1 MGTTAGMSSSA
12 SAKMALAFAELTG
25 GVKFDGKRH
34 RRDMALFGG
43 GGGRGGE
50 GAADRGRGSAGASA
64 SGRGA
69 GEETGGGGAE
79 NARGGGGASAKRR
92 AKAAAAKRARR
103 DDPLA
108 RDASDDDEDDGAIDV
123 FGGGKSSSAAKNKKK
138 SAAALDADG
147 TDRALADAASALA
160 PAARSRQEEAANVLR
175 KKHKIRVQGAGVSC
189 PAPLDSFADLAAR
202 YDGAGKALMRRLAE
216 AGFDEP
222 TPIQRQAI
230 PILLE
235 ANELLAI
242 APTGSG
248 KTLSFLLPIVVKLR
262 TRDDDAGGPR
272 ALLLSP
278 TKELAQQSH
287 RILKLLCR
295 GTNSL
300 RCVSARDASFVFA
313 TDSIRSHRAS
323 RNAKPNRGGDEEDHR
338 AAAGLSPRVQS
349 SGTWDRW
356 RSNPPFRAVTQPMDA
371 RTRPV

>member
-1 MGTTAGMSSSA
+1 MGEAAHPDARGGGARVRSGTTAGMSSAA

-34 RRDMALFGG
+34 RQEMSLFGG

-50 GAADRGRGSAGASA
+50 GAADRARGSAGASA

-69 GEETGGGGAE
+69 GEDAD
-79 NARGGGGASAKRR
+79 RDGASSKKR

-103 DDPLA
+103 DGSLA
-108 RDASDDDEDDGAIDV
+108 RDGSDDDEDDGAIDV
-123 FGGGKSSSAAKNKKK
+123 FGGGKFSSAAKKKK
-138 SAAALDADG
+138 FAAARDADG
-147 TDRALADAASALA
+147 TNRALADAASALA
-160 PAARSRQEEAANVLR
+160 PAVRSRQEEAANVLR
-175 KKHKIRVQGAGVSC
+175 KTHKIRVQGAGVSC
-189 PAPLDSFADLAAR
+189 PAPLDSFAELAAR

-216 AGFDEP
+216 AGFDQP

-300 RCVSARDASFVFA
+300 RCVSARVFPA
-313 TDSIRSHRAS
+313 TRRSSPKRATAMPARRETDSRR
-323 RNAKPNRGGDEEDHR
+323 R
-338 AAAGLSPRVQS
+338 
-349 SGTWDRW
+349 
-356 RSNPPFRAVTQPMDA
+356 
-371 RTRPV
+371 

>member
-1 MGTTAGMSSSA
+1 MGEAAHPDARGGGARVRSGTTAGMSSAA

-34 RRDMALFGG
+34 RQEMSLFGG

-50 GAADRGRGSAGASA
+50 GAADRARGSAGASA

-69 GEETGGGGAE
+69 GEDAD
-79 NARGGGGASAKRR
+79 RDGASSKKR

-103 DDPLA
+103 DGSLA
-108 RDASDDDEDDGAIDV
+108 RDGSDDDEDDGAIDV
-123 FGGGKSSSAAKNKKK
+123 FGGGKFSSAAKKKK
-138 SAAALDADG
+138 FAAARDADG
-147 TDRALADAASALA
+147 TNRALADAASALA

-175 KKHKIRVQGAGVSC
+175 KTHKIRVQGAGVSC
-189 PAPLDSFADLAAR
+189 PAPLDSFAELAAR

-216 AGFDEP
+216 AGFDQP

-300 RCVSARDASFVFA
+300 RCVSARVFPA
-313 TDSIRSHRAS
+313 TRRSSPKRATNARAS
-323 RNAKPNRGGDEEDHR
+323 RDRFSAEMKNT
-338 AAAGLSPRVQS
+338 AGPLR
-349 SGTWDRW
+349 D
-356 RSNPPFRAVTQPMDA
+356 
-371 RTRPV
+371 

>member
-1 MGTTAGMSSSA
+1 MGEAAHPDARGGGARVRSGTTAGMSSAA

-34 RRDMALFGG
+34 RQEMSLFGG

-50 GAADRGRGSAGASA
+50 GAADRARGSAGASA

-69 GEETGGGGAE
+69 GEDAD
-79 NARGGGGASAKRR
+79 RDGASSKKR

-103 DDPLA
+103 DGSLA
-108 RDASDDDEDDGAIDV
+108 RDGSDDDEDDGAIDV
-123 FGGGKSSSAAKNKKK
+123 FGGGKFSSAAKKKK
-138 SAAALDADG
+138 FAAARDADG
-147 TDRALADAASALA
+147 TNRALADAASALA
-160 PAARSRQEEAANVLR
+160 PAVRSRQEEAANVLR
-175 KKHKIRVQGAGVSC
+175 KTHKIRVQGAGVSC
-189 PAPLDSFADLAAR
+189 PAPLDSFAELAAR

-216 AGFDEP
+216 AGFDQP

-300 RCVSARDASFVFA
+300 RCVSARVFPA
-313 TDSIRSHRAS
+313 TRRSSPKRATNARAS
-323 RNAKPNRGGDEEDHR
+323 RDRFSAEMKNT
-338 AAAGLSPRVQS
+338 AGPLR
-349 SGTWDRW
+349 D
-356 RSNPPFRAVTQPMDA
+356 
-371 RTRPV
+371 

>member
-1 MGTTAGMSSSA
+1 MGTTAGMSSAA

-69 GEETGGGGAE
+69 GEDAGGGGAG
-79 NARGGGGASAKRR
+79 NARGGGGGASAKRR

-108 RDASDDDEDDGAIDV
+108 HDASDDDEDDGAIDV

-216 AGFDEP
+216 AGFHEP

-262 TRDDDAGGPR
+262 TRDDHAGGPR

-300 RCVSARDASFVFA
+300 RCVSARVSPA
-313 TDSIRSHRAS
+313 TRRSCF
-323 RNAKPNRGGDEEDHR
+323 R
-338 AAAGLSPRVQS
+338 AARNRIGAEMKKTAGPLR
-349 SGTWDRW
+349 D
-356 RSNPPFRAVTQPMDA
+356 
-371 RTRPV
+371 

>member
-1 MGTTAGMSSSA
+1 MGEAAHPDARGRGARVRSGTTAGMSSAA

-25 GVKFDGKRH
+25 GVKFDSKRH
-34 RRDMALFGG
+34 RQQMSLFGG

-50 GAADRGRGSAGASA
+50 GAADRARGSAGASA

-69 GEETGGGGAE
+69 GEDAD
-79 NARGGGGASAKRR
+79 RDGASSKKR
-92 AKAAAAKRARR
+92 AKAAAAKCARR
-103 DDPLA
+103 DGSLA
-108 RDASDDDEDDGAIDV
+108 RDGSDDDEDDGAIDV
-123 FGGGKSSSAAKNKKK
+123 FGGGKFSSAAKKKK
-138 SAAALDADG
+138 FAAARDADG
-147 TDRALADAASALA
+147 TNRALADAASALA

-175 KKHKIRVQGAGVSC
+175 KTHKIRVQGAGVSC

-216 AGFDEP
+216 AGFDQP

-262 TRDDDAGGPR
+262 TREDDAGGPR

-300 RCVSARDASFVFA
+300 RCVSARVFPA
-313 TDSIRSHRAS
+313 TRRSSPKRATNARAS
-323 RNAKPNRGGDEEDHR
+323 RDLFSAEMKNT
-338 AAAGLSPRVQS
+338 AGPLR
-349 SGTWDRW
+349 D
-356 RSNPPFRAVTQPMDA
+356 
-371 RTRPV
+371 

>member
-1 MGTTAGMSSSA
+1 MGEAAHPDARGGGARVRSGTTAGMSSAA

-34 RRDMALFGG
+34 RQEMSLFGG

-50 GAADRGRGSAGASA
+50 GAADRARGSAGASA

-69 GEETGGGGAE
+69 GEDAD
-79 NARGGGGASAKRR
+79 RDGASSKKR
-92 AKAAAAKRARR
+92 AKAALAKRARR
-103 DDPLA
+103 DGSLA
-108 RDASDDDEDDGAIDV
+108 RDGSEDDEDDGAIDV
-123 FGGGKSSSAAKNKKK
+123 FGGGEFSSAAKKKK
-138 SAAALDADG
+138 TFAAARDADG
-147 TDRALADAASALA
+147 TNRALADGTNRALADAASALA

-175 KKHKIRVQGAGVSC
+175 KTHKIRVRGAGVSC

-216 AGFDEP
+216 AGFDQP

-300 RCVSARDASFVFA
+300 RCVSARVFPA
-313 TDSIRSHRAS
+313 TRLRSARRKPARRETDSRR
-323 RNAKPNRGGDEEDHR
+323 R
-338 AAAGLSPRVQS
+338 
-349 SGTWDRW
+349 
-356 RSNPPFRAVTQPMDA
+356 
-371 RTRPV
+371 

>member
-1 MGTTAGMSSSA
+1 MGEAAHPDARGRGARVRSGTTAGMSSAA

-25 GVKFDGKRH
+25 GVKFDSKRH
-34 RRDMALFGG
+34 RQQMSLFGG

-50 GAADRGRGSAGASA
+50 GAADRARGSAGASA

-69 GEETGGGGAE
+69 GEDAD
-79 NARGGGGASAKRR
+79 RDGASSKKR
-92 AKAAAAKRARR
+92 AKAAAAKCARR
-103 DDPLA
+103 DGSLA
-108 RDASDDDEDDGAIDV
+108 RDGSDDDEDDGAIDV
-123 FGGGKSSSAAKNKKK
+123 FGGGKFSSAAKKKK
-138 SAAALDADG
+138 FAAARDADG
-147 TDRALADAASALA
+147 TNRALADAASALA
-160 PAARSRQEEAANVLR
+160 PAVRSRQEEAANVLR
-175 KKHKIRVQGAGVSC
+175 KTHKIRVQGAGVSC

-216 AGFDEP
+216 AGFDQP

-262 TRDDDAGGPR
+262 TREDDAGGPR

-300 RCVSARDASFVFA
+300 RCVSARVFPA
-313 TDSIRSHRAS
+313 TRRSSPKRATNARAS
-323 RNAKPNRGGDEEDHR
+323 RDRFSAEMKNT
-338 AAAGLSPRVQS
+338 AGPLR
-349 SGTWDRW
+349 D
-356 RSNPPFRAVTQPMDA
+356 
-371 RTRPV
+371 

>member
-1 MGTTAGMSSSA
+1 MGEAAHPDARGRGARVRSGTTAGMSSAA

-25 GVKFDGKRH
+25 GVKFDSKRH
-34 RRDMALFGG
+34 RQQMSLFGG

-50 GAADRGRGSAGASA
+50 GAADRARGSAGASA

-69 GEETGGGGAE
+69 GEDAD
-79 NARGGGGASAKRR
+79 RDGASSKKR
-92 AKAAAAKRARR
+92 AKAAAAKCARR
-103 DDPLA
+103 DGSLA
-108 RDASDDDEDDGAIDV
+108 RDGSDDDEDDGAIDV
-123 FGGGKSSSAAKNKKK
+123 FGGGEFSSAAKKKK
-138 SAAALDADG
+138 KFAAARDADG
-147 TDRALADAASALA
+147 TNRALADAASALA

-175 KKHKIRVQGAGVSC
+175 KTHKIRVQGAGVSC

-216 AGFDEP
+216 AGFDQP

-262 TRDDDAGGPR
+262 TREDDAGGPR

-300 RCVSARDASFVFA
+300 RCVSARVFPA
-313 TDSIRSHRAS
+313 TRRSSPKRATNARAS
-323 RNAKPNRGGDEEDHR
+323 RDLFSAEMKNT
-338 AAAGLSPRVQS
+338 AGPLR
-349 SGTWDRW
+349 D
-356 RSNPPFRAVTQPMDA
+356 
-371 RTRPV
+371 

>member
-1 MGTTAGMSSSA
+1 MFGGSKFSSTA
-12 SAKMALAFAELTG
+12 KKKKKFAAARAG
-25 GVKFDGKRH
+25 
-34 RRDMALFGG
+34 RRD
-43 GGGRGGE
+43 E
-50 GAADRGRGSAGASA
+50 P
-64 SGRGA
+64 
-69 GEETGGGGAE
+69 
-79 NARGGGGASAKRR
+79 
-92 AKAAAAKRARR
+92 RARR
-103 DDPLA
+103 RRERA
-108 RDASDDDEDDGAIDV
+108 R
-123 FGGGKSSSAAKNKKK
+123 
-138 SAAALDADG
+138 
-147 TDRALADAASALA
+147 
-160 PAARSRQEEAANVLR
+160 PAARSRREEAANVLR
-175 KKHKIRVQGAGVSC
+175 KTHKIRVQGAGVSC

-216 AGFDEP
+216 AGFDQP

-300 RCVSARDASFVFA
+300 RCVSARVFPA
-313 TDSIRSHRAS
+313 TRRSSPKRATNARAS
-323 RNAKPNRGGDEEDHR
+323 RDRFSAEMKNT
-338 AAAGLSPRVQS
+338 AGPLR
-349 SGTWDRW
+349 D
-356 RSNPPFRAVTQPMDA
+356 
-371 RTRPV
+371 